1 MTTYGMIIDVE
12 RCNGC
17 YSCFLSCKDEY
28 CGNDYFPYS
37 TSQPEAGQY
46 WMNIQEI
53 ERGCYPKVKVSFL
66 ITPCMQCE
74 NPPCAKVALN
84 NAVYRR
90 DDGIIIIDPE
100 KARGQKEI
108 VDACPYRVI
117 YWNEEKQIPQKCTFC
132 AHGLDNGWRAPR
144 CVEACPSEAI
154 VFGDLDDPTSK
165 ISKLKNSQKAERLN
179 SEYSGKP
186 KVNYLNLPKRF
197 IAGEIVLAD
206 NVQECAVGISVI
218 LKNGKVLS
226 KIKTDS
232 YGDFE
237 FGDLEENKEYTVVI
251 EHEGYASREYKTRT
265 KIDINLGE
273 ILLEPNG

>member
-28 CGNDYFPYS
+28 CGNDYPSYS
-37 TSQPEAGQY
+37 ASQPDSGQY
-46 WMNIQEI
+46 WMNIKEI
-53 ERGCYPKVKVSFL
+53 ERGGYPKVKVSYL
-66 ITPCMQCE
+66 AIPCMQCD

-100 KARGQKEI
+100 KAKGQKDI
-108 VDACPYRVI
+108 VSACPYRVI

-144 CVEACPSEAI
+144 CVEACPSNAI
-154 VFGDLDDPTSK
+154 VFGDLDDPNSK
-165 ISKLKNSQKAERLN
+165 ISKLKSSQKTERFN
-179 SEYSGKP
+179 PDYSGKP

-197 IAGEIVLAD
+197 IAGEVVLAD
-206 NVQECAVGISVI
+206 NLNECAVGIQVT
-218 LKNGKVLS
+218 LKNGEVIS
-226 KIKTDS
+226 QIKTDS

-237 FGDLEENKEYTVVI
+237 FSGLDENQAYTVIV
-251 EHEGYASREYKTRT
+251 EHEGYHSQECSTRT

-273 ILLEPNG
+273 ILLKPNI

>member
-28 CGNDYFPYS
+28 CGNDYLPYS
-37 TSQPEAGQY
+37 ASQPEAGQY
-46 WMNIQEI
+46 WMNIKEI
-53 ERGCYPKVKVSFL
+53 ERGCYPKVKVSFQV
-66 ITPCMQCE
+66 TPCMQCD

-100 KARGQKEI
+100 KAKGQKEI

-117 YWNEEKQIPQKCTFC
+117 FWNEEKQIPQKCTFC
-132 AHGLDNGWRAPR
+132 AHGLDNGWLAPR

-154 VFGDLDDPTSK
+154 VFGDLADPASK
-165 ISKLKNSQKAERLN
+165 ISKLNRSQEIERLN
-179 SEYSGKP
+179 SEYSGQP
-186 KVNYLNLPKRF
+186 KVNYMNLPKRF
-197 IAGEIVLAD
+197 IAGEVVLAD
-206 NVQECAVGISVI
+206 NSQECAEGIQVT
-218 LKNGKVLS
+218 LKNSDVHC

-237 FGDLEENKEYTVVI
+237 FKNLEENQEYTVII
-251 EHEGYASREYKTRT
+251 EHKGYISKEYQTRT
-265 KIDINLGE
+265 KVDINLGE
-273 ILLEPNG
+273 ISIEPKS